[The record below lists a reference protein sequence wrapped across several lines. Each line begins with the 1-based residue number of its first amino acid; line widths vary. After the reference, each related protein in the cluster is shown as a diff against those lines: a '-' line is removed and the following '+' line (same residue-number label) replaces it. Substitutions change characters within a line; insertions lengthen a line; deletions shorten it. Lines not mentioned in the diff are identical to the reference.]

1 MDHELPAGSLK
12 DQTIMLPDVR
22 QLDALESVLVGLG
35 ASTAKYQVAGANT
48 GTRSVERWLAEL
60 IEGEYDDV
68 IFATGQGV
76 HLLFEFATALNK
88 DKELLSAFKAV
99 RVITVGG
106 KPARALAELGV
117 QVGLKV
123 ASRDPEG
130 LLHALREVE
139 LNGHVVGL
147 QHWGPEQDPR
157 VSEYLE
163 SVGARPRVVSNAPVA
178 DHTADELITRLLA
191 VPQGAIVFTSVSQV
205 TWLFEAATAAGRDSE
220 LVRALAKHRVVAT
233 ESVEDALRLRGVRV
247 QAVASRSLIGLP
259 RPADIAGLFSNS
271 TVASTAH
278 SLGDGARSSSGNRKR
293 VVVVGNGMVGFRF
306 CERLRGY
313 DDSKQFEIV
322 TFCEEPRPAYDRV
335 NLTKYFETRDPETLA
350 MSPASWYQENDV
362 TLLLGQRATKVDRR
376 RKVVRSNTG
385 AEISYDALV
394 LATGSAPFVPPV
406 PGMDKIGVFVY
417 RTIEDLEAIIEYSK
431 SCRRV
436 AVMGGGLLGLEAAKA
451 VSELGLETH
460 VVEFAPRLMPRQL
473 DSAGASLLARKIEAL
488 GVKVHTSRNTSRVM
502 GDDVVTGL
510 RFADGERLDVDM
522 LVVSAGIRPRDD
534 LARDAGLRIGER
546 GGIVVDDRLRT
557 NDPDVF
563 AIGECALHRG
573 FVYGLVAPGYQM
585 ADVVARSLLGGQESF
600 TGADMSTKLKL
611 MGVDVASFGQALAS
625 TERSIVYEDLVKGIY
640 KKLVLSSDGKRLL
653 GGSLVGDASDY
664 AKLHH
669 IATSGAELPPSPE
682 DLILGGRAG
691 DRGPQ
696 ELPDEL
702 QVCSCNNVS
711 KGDIC
716 RVIREQGIQT
726 LAQVKS
732 CSKAGTTCGGCVP
745 EVQDIL
751 TLELAKAG
759 HQVKPKLCEHFEYT
773 RQELYHIVRVKRLT
787 TFEQVVAECG
797 KGNGCEICKPTVA
810 SILASVVNELVVK
823 HDYLQDTND
832 RFLANIQR
840 QGLYSVVPRVA
851 GGEITP
857 DKLIALGEVAKKY
870 GLYTKITGGQ
880 RVDLFG
886 ARVEQLPDIWEEL
899 IDAGFESGHAYG
911 KALRTV
917 KSCVGSTWCRF
928 GVQDSVGMAIRLEN
942 RYKGIRAPHKL
953 KSAVSGCVRECAE
966 AQSKDFSLIA
976 TEKGYNVYVCGNGGA
991 KPRHADLL
999 IADVPEADAIRYL
1012 DRFIMYYIR
1021 TADKLTRTSVWLD
1034 KLEGGIEQLR
1044 KVILE
1049 DSLGICE
1056 ELEQEMRYLV
1066 DTYQCEWTSVVRSPE
1081 LRAKFRHFA
1090 NSDEG
1095 DTTIEWIPEREHQ
1108 RPADWGPER
1117 PQQPLRK
1124 LPVLNTSWVKVGEV
1138 SDFPTDAGMT
1148 IEYGSTQIAVFNF
1161 TSRGEWYAVQNQCP
1175 HKRDMVLSRGI
1186 VGDQEGHPKVAC
1198 PLHKK
1203 TFSLEDGR
1211 CLTGENYEL
1220 MTFPVRITDGSV
1232 YLELPPVQEAARIVP
1247 SERRQPVE
1255 PHPTTAPMAAAP
1267 AE

>member
-1 MDHELPAGSLK
+1 MDNELSAGCLK

-22 QLDALESVLVGLG
+22 QLDALESVLIGLG
-35 ASTAKYQVAGANT
+35 ATTSKYQVAGANT

-76 HLLFEFATALNK
+76 HLLFEFATALGK
-88 DKELLSAFKAV
+88 DKELLAALRAV
-99 RVITVGG
+99 RVITVGN

-117 QVGLKV
+117 AAGLKV
-123 ASRDPEG
+123 GSRGPDG
-130 LLHALREVE
+130 LVDALRELDLRE
-139 LNGHVVGL
+139 HVVGL

-163 SVGARPRVVSNAPVA
+163 SVGARPRVVSNAPVS

-191 VPQGAIVFTSVSQV
+191 VPHGAIVFTSVSQV
-205 TWLFEAATAAGRDSE
+205 TWLFEAATAAGREAE
-220 LVRALAKHRVVAT
+220 LERALAKHRVIAT
-233 ESVEDALRLRGVRV
+233 ESVEDALRSRGVRV
-247 QAVASRSLIGLP
+247 QAVASRSLIALP
-259 RPADIAGLFSNS
+259 RPAEMAGVFSNGVS
-271 TVASTAH
+271 TGVAMREGGRST
-278 SLGDGARSSSGNRKR
+278 GGGRRR

-306 CERLRGY
+306 CERLRQH
-313 DDSKQFEIV
+313 DDEKQFEIV

-335 NLTKYFETRDPETLA
+335 NLTKYFETRDPATLA
-350 MSPASWYQENDV
+350 MSPASWYEANDV

-385 AEISYDALV
+385 AEISYDSLV

-417 RTIEDLEAIIEYSK
+417 RTIEDLEAIIEYSRTR
-431 SCRRV
+431 RRV

-473 DSAGASLLARKIEAL
+473 DAAGASLLARKIEAL

-557 NDPDVF
+557 NDPDVY

-585 ADVVARSLLGGQESF
+585 ADVVAQGLVGGQESF

-611 MGVDVASFGQALAS
+611 MGVDVASFGQALAN
-625 TERSIVYEDLVKGIY
+625 TERSIVYEDLVKGVY
-640 KKLVLSSDGKRLL
+640 KKLVLSNDGKRLL
-653 GGSLVGDASDY
+653 GGSLVGDTSDY
-664 AKLHH
+664 SKLHF
-669 IATSGAELPPSPE
+669 IATKGSELPPAPE
-682 DLILGGRAG
+682 DLILG
-691 DRGPQ
+691 DRSGLSAPQ
-696 ELPDEL
+696 EMPDEM

-711 KGDIC
+711 KGEIC
-716 RVIREQGIQT
+716 RVIREQGLQT
-726 LAQVKS
+726 LAEVKS

-759 HQVKPKLCEHFEYT
+759 HQVKPKLCEHFEFT
-773 RQELYHIVRVKRLT
+773 RQELYHIVRVKKLT
-787 TFEQVVAECG
+787 SFEQVRDECG
-797 KGNGCEICKPTVA
+797 RGSGCEICKPTIA
-810 SILASVVNELVVK
+810 SILASVVNDLIVN

-840 QGLYSVVPRVA
+840 QGLYSVVPRVP

-857 DKLIALGEVAKKY
+857 EKLIVLGEVAKKY

-886 ARVEQLPDIWEEL
+886 ARVDQLPDIWEEL
-899 IDAGFESGHAYG
+899 VAAGFESGHAYG

-917 KSCVGSTWCRF
+917 KSCVGSTWCRY

-942 RYKGIRAPHKL
+942 RYKGIRSPHKL

-999 IADVPEADAIRYL
+999 IANVSEADAIRYL

-1034 KLEGGIEQLR
+1034 KLEGGIDQLR
-1044 KVILE
+1044 KVILD

-1056 ELEQEMRYLV
+1056 ELEQEMNHLV
-1066 DTYQCEWTSVVRSPE
+1066 DTYQCEWTSVVKSPE
-1081 LRAKFRHFA
+1081 LRSKFGHFA

-1095 DTTIEWIPEREHQ
+1095 DSTIEWVPEREHR

-1117 PQQPLRK
+1117 PQGPLRR
-1124 LPVLNTSWVKVGEV
+1124 LPVLTTSWVKVADV
-1138 SDFPTDAGMT
+1138 LDFPKDAGRT
-1148 IEYGSTQIAVFNF
+1148 IQYGSSQIAVFNF
-1161 TSRGEWYAVQNQCP
+1161 SSRGEWYAVQNQCP
-1175 HKRDMVLSRGI
+1175 HKRDMVMSRGI

-1198 PLHKK
+1198 PMHKK

-1211 CLTGENYEL
+1211 CLTGENFEL
-1220 MTFPVRITDGSV
+1220 MTFPVRIEDGGV
-1232 YLELPPVQEAARIVP
+1232 YLELPSIQEAARLIP
-1247 SERRQPVE
+1247 AESRAPVE
-1255 PHPTTAPMAAAP
+1255 IHASEASMAALP